1 MKNLRECWENAY
13 SIFWSHFDNC
23 FTYTKT
29 AIRARDYVRGLMSG
43 IERKNG
49 WQLAEFIGDEAPY
62 AVQNFLSRAI
72 WSSDMARD
80 QLLEIAP
87 AYLLEKGDMG
97 SLVIDETGFIK
108 KGNHSAGVK
117 RQYSGTA
124 GRIENSQIGV
134 FLALAGAKGH
144 ALIDRELYLPKEWC
158 ADKSRMKAA
167 GIPEETTFQTKH
179 QLAMKMLDRAFS
191 HGIHPQW
198 VLADALYGSSYE
210 FRKFLLDKN
219 QAYIVAISR
228 QQHITIGFQQI
239 KVDAAVEKFP
249 ADAWSKLSAGSGTK
263 GQRWYEWIA
272 IKLCWPA
279 SEGMSQYLLVR
290 RSLKE
295 TKDMAYY
302 FCHASDAISL
312 DELALAAGARW
323 HIESCFEHA
332 KQEVGLDEYE
342 VRSWKGWYRHITL
355 SMIGL
360 LLLTIFKGLGDAA
373 PVGKKIG
380 DGRIKCRGKSA
391 FFI

>member
-1 MKNLRECWENAY
+1 
-13 SIFWSHFDNC
+13 
-23 FTYTKT
+23 
-29 AIRARDYVRGLMSG
+29 
-43 IERKNG
+43 
-49 WQLAEFIGDEAPY
+49 
-62 AVQNFLSRAI
+62 
-72 WSSDMARD
+72 MARD

-87 AYLLEKGDMG
+87 AYLLENGDMG
-97 SLVIDETGFIK
+97 SLIIDETGFIK

-134 FLALAGAKGH
+134 FLALAGTRGH

-219 QAYIVAISR
+219 QAYIVAMSR
-228 QQHITIGFQQI
+228 QQHITIDFQQI
-239 KVDAAVEKFP
+239 RVDEAVEMFP
-249 ADAWSKLSAGSGTK
+249 ADAWNKLSAGSGTK
-263 GQRWYEWIA
+263 GQRWYEWA
-272 IKLCWPA
+272 AMKPCWPA

-290 RSLKE
+290 RNLKA

-302 FCHASDAISL
+302 FCHASDDISL

-342 VRSWKGWYRHITL
+342 VRIWKGWYRHITL

-360 LLLTIFKGLGDAA
+360 LLLNIFKGLGDAA